1 MKKTIKILLVD
12 DHFLVLKG
20 LVSLIDEISDFTFDI
35 HSKTNCNDAY
45 EAIVSAEKT
54 KPFDILF
61 TDLSFPENNTE
72 INSGEELINLVKK
85 TAPNLRI
92 GIITMHA
99 KTNRIFNVI
108 KNQQP
113 LAYILKGTCNANELN
128 SAIQKMLKNEIYYS
142 DAIHQKLLSRRAVEI
157 SMDEVSVQIIKELP
171 KHPKLSNLCG
181 HIKNES
187 GEDLKK
193 RAIETKLADLR
204 INLNAKNNTDLVLKA
219 KELGII
225 D

>member
-20 LVSLIDEISDFTFDI
+20 LISLFDEISDFTFDI
-35 HSKTNCNDAY
+35 HSKTNCDDAY
-45 EAIVSAEKT
+45 EAILSNEKT
-54 KPFDILF
+54 KPFDIFF
-61 TDLSFPENNTE
+61 TDLSFSNNTE

-85 TAPNLRI
+85 TVPNLRI

-113 LAYILKGTCNANELN
+113 LAYILKGTCNENELN

-142 DAIHQKLLSRRAVEI
+142 DAIHQKLLQRRAVEI

-171 KHPKLSNLCG
+171 KHPKLSNLFG